1 MDLYEPFCHDYP
13 FNFFSFFLSIFQA
26 FQRAKVN
33 ETADLIVSVTHCPT
47 LIYLPLF
54 ESKACLAELLFQ

>member
-1 MDLYEPFCHDYP
+1 MNHFVMITLLILFVLSLY
-13 FNFFSFFLSIFQA
+13 FQA
-26 FQRAKVN
+26 FQRANVS

-47 LIYLPLF
+47 LICLPLF